1 MDMEGWICLVLVDIM
16 EVREVPEV
24 ASAVGVVLAVLAV
37 SAAGEGL
44 VALAVPEGIMAALA
58 DTGPLRPVGAGA
70 WARDPMADAA
80 VAAAVV

>member
-24 ASAVGVVLAVLAV
+24 ASAAGAVLVVLAV

-58 DTGPLRPVGAGA
+58 DTGPLRPVGARA
-70 WARDPMADAA
+70 WALDPMADAA

>member
-70 WARDPMADAA
+70 WALDPMADAA

>member
-1 MDMEGWICLVLVDIM
+1 M

-24 ASAVGVVLAVLAV
+24 ASAVGVVLAVLAVLAV

-70 WARDPMADAA
+70 WALDPMADAA